1 MRALR
6 TKDVITA
13 CADWCDVSPP
23 SVLGGGNARR
33 TIRRARR
40 LALMVLVADGR
51 GGIEAAGLMG
61 LSQRSSVRRDF
72 LDCAT
77 EEDRLDA
84 KLIEEQ
90 LRSA

>member
-1 MRALR
+1 VRALKLKAV
-6 TKDVITA
+6 TAA
-13 CADWCDVSPP
+13 CAEWCDVDASL
-23 SVLGGGNARR
+23 VTAGGNARP
-33 TIRRARR
+33 TVRRARR

-51 GGIEAAGLMG
+51 SGIEAAGLMG

-77 EEDRLDA
+77 EEDRMDA
-84 KLIEEQ
+84 KEIEQQ